1 MKFPFGFN
9 LKNFEKLGAI
19 IFGAVATILI
29 LLGASASSSSLTL
42 SDAQA
47 LNLPKY
53 IGLSTSAWHQELDV
67 YFTLK
72 ALSTKQDQGLGLR
85 EPIQIEKDLVGFI
98 PLKFYNYLDE
108 ALVRDRPYLSSSG
121 ILADLGKVAINV
133 LEILGLSK
141 LTGLMLLY
149 LVNILM
155 NTFFVYLL
163 LVFGK
168 VHLTNRLRLNIY
180 RIAVMSPWILLDSTS
195 LMFSPAIRF
204 GGVFALLFYWYLK
217 SNNLKWVE
225 VYVSSFLG
233 LLFSSLNGFEFY
245 FFQLSILMIYLQV
258 ILLPSKFSRILIF
271 WVALSASAW
280 IASLFLWAT
289 TVFSNLRNF
298 TDSIQLILYTLF
310 KHSLFR
316 SESVPL
322 GAVSSGDSSLGAL
335 EGLLKIATRM
345 SILLPHPFPKSLQ
358 SKLGISDELLAAL
371 SIFTTV
377 LVFLILIII
386 FSQRF
391 DNGRGGLL
399 GVLLWSLSAITIN
412 SYVFN
417 HPHHMPPVGLF
428 LVLSIYIFSFREKV
442 THAYRSS

>member
-1 MKFPFGFN
+1 MKLPVDFRF
-9 LKNFEKLGAI
+9 KNFEKLGAI
-19 IFGAVATILI
+19 IFGAAATILI
-29 LLGASASSSSLTL
+29 LLGASASSSNLTL
-42 SDAQA
+42 SGAQA

-53 IGLSTSAWHQELDV
+53 IGLSASAWHQELDV

-72 ALSTKQDQGLGLR
+72 ALSTKQGQGLGLR

-98 PLKFYNYLDE
+98 PLKFYNFLDE
-108 ALVRDRPYLSSSG
+108 ALIQDRAYLSASG
-121 ILADLGKVAINV
+121 ILADLGKIAINV
-133 LEILGLSK
+133 LEMLGLSK

-155 NTFFVYLL
+155 NAFFVYLL

-168 VHLTNRLRLNIY
+168 AHLTNRLRLNIY

-204 GGVFALLFYWYLK
+204 GGIFALLFYWYLK
-217 SNNLKWVE
+217 GYNLKWAE

-245 FFQLSILMIYLQV
+245 FFQLSILMIYLLV
-258 ILLPSKFSRILIF
+258 ILLPYNFSRILFF

-289 TVFSNLRNF
+289 TVFSNLRNIS
-298 TDSIQLILYTLF
+298 DSIQLILYTLF

-316 SESVPL
+316 SDSVPL
-322 GAVSSGDSSLGAL
+322 GAVPSGDSSLGPL
-335 EGLLKIATRM
+335 KGLFKVSTQM

-358 SKLGISDELLAAL
+358 SKLGISNELLASL
-371 SIFTTV
+371 SVFTSV
-377 LVFLILIII
+377 LVFLILIMI

-391 DNGRGGLL
+391 DRGRAGLL
-399 GVLLWSLSAITIN
+399 GILFWSLSAITIN

-428 LVLSIYIFSFREKV
+428 LVLSTYIFSFREKV
-442 THAYRSS
+442 TRGYRSS